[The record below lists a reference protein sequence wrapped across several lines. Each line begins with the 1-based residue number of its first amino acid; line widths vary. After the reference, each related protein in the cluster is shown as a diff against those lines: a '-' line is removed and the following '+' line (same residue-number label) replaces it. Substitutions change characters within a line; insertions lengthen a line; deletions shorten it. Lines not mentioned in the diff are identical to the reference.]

1 MRQSFADTGRIVPV
15 LVVRTGITQSQV
27 DNGVALADALQRF
40 DAWLAERRAAR
51 LSPHLGRVFQRSS

>member
-1 MRQSFADTGRIVPV
+1 MLASQQHSREFNNASAVADTGRIVPV

-40 DAWLAERRAAR
+40 DAWLAER
-51 LSPHLGRVFQRSS
+51 

>member
-40 DAWLAERRAAR
+40 DAWLAER
-51 LSPHLGRVFQRSS
+51 

>member
-1 MRQSFADTGRIVPV
+1 MLASLSLREFNNASAVADTGRIVPV

-40 DAWLAERRAAR
+40 DAWLAER
-51 LSPHLGRVFQRSS
+51 